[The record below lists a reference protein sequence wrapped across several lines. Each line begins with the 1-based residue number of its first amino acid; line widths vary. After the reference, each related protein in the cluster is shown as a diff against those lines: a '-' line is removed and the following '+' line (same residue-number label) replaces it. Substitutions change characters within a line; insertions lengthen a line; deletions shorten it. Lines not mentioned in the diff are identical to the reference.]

1 MFNLDVKIHLIYL
14 SEGIFIV
21 DFYCLMSVDDRIKSQ
36 VLLYS
41 IIMEISLKI
50 INFYNRVKL
59 CVYRS
64 CIKEIYQPLVEIPP
78 Q

>member
-1 MFNLDVKIHLIYL
+1 
-14 SEGIFIV
+14 
-21 DFYCLMSVDDRIKSQ
+21 MSVDNRIKSQ
-36 VLLYS
+36 VLYS

-50 INFYNRVKL
+50 INFYSIVFKL